1 MPDQL
6 TVWVAIALTAIGAY
20 LLKLAGYVTPDWVLE
35 RPRVRRAA
43 MLIPICLLAAL
54 TAVQVFADGTSV
66 VLDARVA
73 GLVFAVGALIVR
85 APFFVVVVGAAV
97 VAAVVRA
104 LTG

>member
-20 LLKLAGYVTPDWVLE
+20 LLKVAGYVTPEWVLE

-43 MLIPICLLAAL
+43 LLIPICLLAAL
-54 TAVQVFADGTSV
+54 TAVQVFADGASV

-85 APFFVVVVGAAV
+85 APFFVVVGAAV